1 MINLSAEEMKKEK
14 AKALR
19 YKKPIVRDLNL
30 MSIKETLYDIQEEC
44 ESVRWFTDTEC
55 ESLINA
61 LDGNE
66 DDAYEFRMMFADLCA
81 EVERMLCDLE
91 DVWVP
96 KCFDTFFVTAGAG
109 NSWELL
115 GFDNFEQDYFGL
127 DCSYLYAEDEAKK
140 TLKRMTKDELIDAS
154 RQCFKI
160 YQSFIALSYRYD
172 CLKSAMDIL
181 KSENTDYLQVIKQ
194 INDLYEKV
202 EKESY
207 GFQYDCKE
215 EIELDNLFDCLPQE
229 AWVQ

>member
-1 MINLSAEEMKKEK
+1 MNAEETKREK
-14 AKALR
+14 ARALR

-44 ESVRWFTDTEC
+44 ESVRWFTDTE
-55 ESLINA
+55 EETLINS
-61 LDGNE
+61 LGSE
-66 DDAYEFRMMFADLCA
+66 DQAYEFRMMFADLCA
-81 EVERMLCDLE
+81 ETERMLCDLE
-91 DVWVP
+91 DEWVP
-96 KCFDTFFVTAGAG
+96 KCFDIFFVAAGAEDG
-109 NSWELL
+109 LGGGLL
-115 GFDNFEQDYFGL
+115 GYDSYEQDYFGL

-194 INDLYEKV
+194 INELYEKV
-202 EKESY
+202 DKESH

-215 EIELDNLFDCLPQE
+215 EAELDNLFDCLPQE

>member
-1 MINLSAEEMKKEK
+1 MNAEETKREK
-14 AKALR
+14 ARALR

-44 ESVRWFTDTEC
+44 ESVRWFTDTE
-55 ESLINA
+55 EETLINS
-61 LDGNE
+61 LGSE
-66 DDAYEFRMMFADLCA
+66 DQAYEFRMMFADLCA
-81 EVERMLCDLE
+81 ETERMLCDLE

-109 NSWELL
+109 DSYGGLL
-115 GFDNFEQDYFGL
+115 GYDNFEQDYFGL

-172 CLKSAMDIL
+172 CLKNAMDIL

-202 EKESY
+202 DKESY

-215 EIELDNLFDCLPQE
+215 EAELDNLFDCLPQE